1 MQCQILFSSSI
12 ICLLAVND
20 FIASPNCRCFLFFF
34 VPAAAE
40 NTMFWL
46 IAFIIFCLVSVH
58 LLQCG
63 PQIIFVI
70 DSSSISGTSIS
81 PFATST
87 GIFYG
92 SGVASTFDSSSH
104 NVYWGINPTSKTS
117 PPPSFLP
124 SPSLNLHTVQAPPL
138 PPPPLSFFRQSQL
151 YIGFS

>member
-1 MQCQILFSSSI
+1 M
-12 ICLLAVND
+12 
-20 FIASPNCRCFLFFF
+20 
-34 VPAAAE
+34 
-40 NTMFWL
+40 
-46 IAFIIFCLVSVH
+46 SVR
-58 LLQCG
+58 LLQSG

-70 DSSSISGTSIS
+70 NSSSISGTSIS

-124 SPSLNLHTVQAPPL
+124 SPSLNLHTVQAPPPFL
-138 PPPPLSFFRQSQL
+138 GNLNYILVFHNTPHLKIRFFQEPSYLLKVTKFLVKISQFEFL
-151 YIGFS
+151 VITEQNILVYKLFFLMKYCRF